1 MSLLLS
7 LLAVLIA
14 ASGLFVHL
22 LPTFFPKLGIG
33 VLYNVGRIKWAIRIV
48 ALALVVIG
56 IAIEPT
62 TGKFMALGA
71 VLWFALISNSVFNP
85 SLVLP
90 AIDNPKHLPASEL
103 KPSQLTNDAPVLGTT
118 VGSAACAWSIDALV
132 PHHAVNDTVGTSPVV
147 ATWCAACRSG
157 LVFSRV
163 VQGRTLNFEVA
174 GVWRR
179 NLILRDRETETLWQQ
194 ATGEALIGPLQ
205 GAKLEPL
212 TSVQTTWEAWRDENP
227 DTHLSLRPKDAKG
240 LLPLDVVESALAT
253 VTARFTAPGLS
264 APDRRL
270 APHTEVV
277 GITLA
282 SGSKAYTID
291 ALMRKMMVDDRV
303 GGTPVKLTFDARQ
316 DRVRAF
322 SKGKPIPLQRQL
334 WSGWSEFHPGSALYE
349 ELPAPKAL

>member
-22 LPTFFPKLGIG
+22 LPTLFPKFGIAA
-33 VLYNVGRIKWAIRIV
+33 LYHVGRIKWGIRIV

-71 VLWFALISNSVFNP
+71 VLWLALISNSVFNP

-90 AIDNPKHLPASEL
+90 AIDNPKHLPANEV
-103 KPSQLTNDAPVLGTT
+103 KPSQLADGAPVLSTII
-118 VGSAACAWSIDALV
+118 GSAAWAWSIDAIV
-132 PHHAVNDTVGTSPVV
+132 PHHIVNDTIGAAPVI

-157 LVFSRV
+157 LVFNRV

-205 GAKLEPL
+205 GEKLEPL
-212 TSVQTTWEAWRDENP
+212 TSVRTTWAGWRDDNP

-240 LLPLDVVESALAT
+240 LLPLDVVESALVS
-253 VTARFTAPGLS
+253 VTSRFTAPGLS
-264 APDRRL
+264 APSRRL

-277 GITLA
+277 GVTIA
-282 SGSKAYTID
+282 GESKAYTVD

-303 GGTPVKLTFDARQ
+303 GGAPVKLTFDAAQ

-322 SKGKPIPLQRQL
+322 SKGKPIPVQRQL

-349 ELPAPKAL
+349 